1 MPRVLV
7 VDDEFGVRESLRM
20 LLKNDCE
27 VVTANGVDEGLRAI
41 ADAPPDLVLLDLVM
55 PGRSGFDLLTAVA
68 KADSPPPVVI
78 LTATKTIA
86 TAVEAMKHGA
96 ADYVTKP
103 FEVDALRIKIRQLLE
118 HRALEDEVARLRAKV
133 EGRERLGE
141 LLGRSDRMQ
150 EIFQTIRQVARSRA
164 TVLIHGASGTGKEL
178 AARAIHDL
186 GERSGGSF
194 VAVNCAAIPE
204 NLIESE
210 LFGHERGAFTD
221 AKERHIGKFEAAS
234 GGTLFLDEIGD
245 LALGVQAKF
254 LRALQE
260 RRVER
265 VGGTAPI
272 DVDVR
277 VIAAT
282 NRDLEQDVASGR
294 FRADLFYR
302 INVVPIELPTLPE
315 RRVDIRQLAEHF
327 LERARGAAG
336 HGPRKI
342 SRGAMAALE
351 RSPWPGNV
359 RELENA
365 IEHAVTLAAGDVL
378 KESDLPP
385 SVVRAGQVEGLRQA
399 VRSGRLSFEEAIRDF
414 ERALLLEAL
423 ENTAWNQTR
432 AAERLQITRR
442 GSGLWGEKCRLGAR
456 GRVPRRT
463 PSSPAFR
470 RERS

>member
-7 VDDEFGVRESLRM
+7 VDDEPGVRESLRM

-27 VVTANGVDEGLRAI
+27 VVTANGVDEGMRAI
-41 ADAPPDLVLLDLVM
+41 ADAPPDLILLDLVM

-68 KADSPPPVVI
+68 EADSPPPVVI

-103 FEVDALRIKIRQLLE
+103 FEVEALRIKIQQLLD
-118 HRALEDEVARLRAKV
+118 HRALEDEVVRLRAKV

-141 LLGRSDRMQ
+141 LLGRSERMQ

-186 GERSGGSF
+186 GERSSGRF

-204 NLIESE
+204 SLIESE

-221 AKERHIGKFEAAS
+221 AKERRIGKFEAAS
-234 GGTLFLDEIGD
+234 GGTLFLDEIAD

-315 RRVDIRQLAEHF
+315 RREDIRQLAEHF
-327 LERARGAAG
+327 LERARREAD

-365 IEHAVTLAAGDVL
+365 IEHAV
-378 KESDLPP
+378 S
-385 SVVRAGQVEGLRQA
+385 AGQVEGLRQA

-442 GSGLWGEKCRLGAR
+442 ALKLKMDRCGLEPPGG
-456 GRVPRRT
+456 
-463 PSSPAFR
+463 
-470 RERS
+470 

>member
-7 VDDEFGVRESLRM
+7 VDDEPGVRESLRM
-20 LLKNDCE
+20 LLKGDCE

-41 ADAPPDLVLLDLVM
+41 ADAPPDLILLDLVM
-55 PGRSGFDLLTAVA
+55 PGRSGFDLLTAIA
-68 KADSPPPVVI
+68 EADSPPPVVI

-103 FEVDALRIKIRQLLE
+103 FEVDALRIKIQQLLD

-141 LLGRSDRMQ
+141 LLGRSERMQ
-150 EIFQTIRQVARSRA
+150 EVFQTIRQVARSRA

-178 AARAIHDL
+178 AARALHDL

-210 LFGHERGAFTD
+210 LFGHERGSFTD

-234 GGTLFLDEIGD
+234 GGTLFLDEIAD

-315 RRVDIRQLAEHF
+315 RREDIRQLAEHF
-327 LERARGAAG
+327 LERARREAG
-336 HGPRKI
+336 HGPAKI

-365 IEHAVTLAAGDVL
+365 IEHAVTLAKGDVL
-378 KESDLPP
+378 EESDLPP

-423 ENTAWNQTR
+423 ENAGWNQTR

-442 GSGLWGEKCRLGAR
+442 ALKLKMDRCGLEPPPG
-456 GRVPRRT
+456 
-463 PSSPAFR
+463 
-470 RERS
+470 

>member
-7 VDDEFGVRESLRM
+7 VDDEPGVRESLRM
-20 LLKNDCE
+20 LLKGDCE

-41 ADAPPDLVLLDLVM
+41 ADAPPDLILLDLVM
-55 PGRSGFDLLTAVA
+55 PGRSGFDLLTAIA
-68 KADSPPPVVI
+68 EADSPPPVVI

-103 FEVDALRIKIRQLLE
+103 FEVDALRIKIQQLLD

-141 LLGRSDRMQ
+141 LLGRSERMQ
-150 EIFQTIRQVARSRA
+150 EVFQTIRQVARSRA

-178 AARAIHDL
+178 AARALHDL

-210 LFGHERGAFTD
+210 LFGHERGSFTD

-234 GGTLFLDEIGD
+234 GGTLFLDEIAD

-315 RRVDIRQLAEHF
+315 RREDIRQLAEHF
-327 LERARGAAG
+327 LERARREAG
-336 HGPRKI
+336 HGPAKI

-365 IEHAVTLAAGDVL
+365 IEHAVTLAKGDVL
-378 KESDLPP
+378 EESDLPP

-423 ENTAWNQTR
+423 ENAGWNQTR

-442 GSGLWGEKCRLGAR
+442 ALKLKMDRCGLEPPR
-456 GRVPRRT
+456 G
-463 PSSPAFR
+463 
-470 RERS
+470 